1 MNSFFAF
8 LQKTYILQF
17 YQIYYNTEMNN
28 SDQYREL
35 FGKIVEGRNLFL
47 GVQRM
52 SIDNTAYMVEFN
64 LLNSQTGLSW
74 DNEADR
80 IRIVTYEVR
89 CIIHLLRGIERFDVT
104 DDDMEQADI
113 LINELNNTLNKYI
126 NSLNQR

>member
-1 MNSFFAF
+1 
-8 LQKTYILQF
+8 
-17 YQIYYNTEMNN
+17 MNN

-52 SIDNTAYMVEFN
+52 NIDDTAYMVEFN
-64 LLNSQTGLSW
+64 LLNSVTGLSW

-80 IRIVTYEVR
+80 IRIVTYEVI
-89 CIIHLLRGIERFDVT
+89 CSIHLLRGIERFDVT

>member
-1 MNSFFAF
+1 MD
-8 LQKTYILQF
+8 
-17 YQIYYNTEMNN
+17 N

-52 SIDNTAYMVEFN
+52 NIDDTAFMVEFN
-64 LLNSQTGLSW
+64 LLNSATGLSW

-80 IRIVTYEVR
+80 IRIVKYEVI

-126 NSLNQR
+126 NSLNQI

>member
-1 MNSFFAF
+1 MD
-8 LQKTYILQF
+8 
-17 YQIYYNTEMNN
+17 N

-35 FGKIVEGRNLFL
+35 FGKIVEGRDLFL

-52 SIDNTAYMVEFN
+52 NIGDTAYMVELN

-89 CIIHLLRGIERFDVT
+89 CIIHLLQGIERFDVT

-113 LINELNNTLNKYI
+113 LIDELNETLDKYI
-126 NSLNQR
+126 NSLNNNQR